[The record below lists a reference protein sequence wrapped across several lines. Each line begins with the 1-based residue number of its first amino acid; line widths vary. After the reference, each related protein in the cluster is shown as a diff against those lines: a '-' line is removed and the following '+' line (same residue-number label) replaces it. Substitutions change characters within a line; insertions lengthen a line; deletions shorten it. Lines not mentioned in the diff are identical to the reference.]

1 MLSRTPDVER
11 VALWDPNGVNPYGS
25 ELAELLARAGM
36 SVSLW
41 LPAKSKLICRGRSR
55 GYRLL
60 GDSVSTD
67 GPVQHVIRRL
77 TIPLVFVLIATI
89 RREAVV
95 LVWIRGSYEAGV
107 FAAANR
113 LHMLKSLVFLD
124 HNPIVGR
131 NSGSSS
137 KSVMAFLR
145 ASTTVNVVHGRS
157 LVTNVHSAHADSR
170 TAVIPHLRYEGWVEM
185 LAVRERRVQ
194 ARLGVAVQNA
204 CTVLFVGALRPD
216 KGWQEMARLMAKLDP
231 AHCVISIAG
240 TGTLPEDVDQLLS
253 RRGFRTDLQLSDKSL
268 SDFEIASALVKAD
281 VVLAPYPLATASGT
295 VMLAVSA
302 GVPVLGFDSP
312 GISDVLT
319 DSSTV
324 PVGSFEQLG
333 HLVETWR
340 VAPFETHR
348 LDAREY
354 DQLVCRGWVEAL
366 RQADSKVG
374 VVK

>member
-1 MLSRTPDVER
+1 MLSRTLDVER
-11 VALWDPNGVNPYGS
+11 IALWDPNGVNPYGS
-25 ELAELLARAGM
+25 ELADLLTGAGK

-41 LPAKSKLICRGRSR
+41 LPAKSKLVSRERAR

-60 GDSVSTD
+60 ADSVSTD
-67 GPVQHVIRRL
+67 GPVQHIIRRL
-77 TIPLVFVLIATI
+77 AIPLIFVLIAAI

-107 FAAANR
+107 FAAAR
-113 LHMLKSLVFLD
+113 RIRIIKSLVFLD
-124 HNPIVGR
+124 HNPIAGR
-131 NSGSSS
+131 NSGSNS

-157 LVTNVHSAHADSR
+157 LVTDVHSPSAESR
-170 TAVIPHLRYEGWVEM
+170 TAVIPHLRYGGWVEM
-185 LAVRERRVQ
+185 LDVRGRR
-194 ARLGVAVQNA
+194 ARAQLGSAEENT
-204 CTVLFVGALRPD
+204 CRVLFVGALRPD
-216 KGWQEMARLMAKLDP
+216 KGWKEMARLIAELDP
-231 AHCVISIAG
+231 AHCVVAIAG
-240 TGTLPEDVDQLLS
+240 TGSLPKDVDQLLS
-253 RRGFRTDLQLSDKSL
+253 RRGFRTELQVSDKSL
-268 SDFEIASALVKAD
+268 SDLEIASALVKAD

-324 PVGSFEQLG
+324 PVGSFEELG

-340 VAPFETHR
+340 LAPFDTHR
-348 LDAREY
+348 LAAREY
-354 DQLVCRGWVEAL
+354 DQIVSRGWLEAL
-366 RQADSKVG
+366 RQTEPKAG